1 MTPPSSA
8 LALESDLPAPL
19 PASGR
24 RVLLVYNPAAGRGR
38 TRLGDILRRL
48 EAHGCAV
55 TLRATEGPGDAAR
68 IVRTGSEGYDVVAVA
83 GGDGTINEA
92 ANGLADLPN
101 PPALAIIPFG
111 TANVLAWEIGL
122 GIDAARTA
130 RTIAEGQPLEV
141 HTGLINGRRF
151 LMMAG
156 VGFDAAVVASV
167 DTRIKRLFGKGAYVW
182 RMVVEMFR
190 YRYPMFTVTV
200 DGVVYRAASAV
211 VAKGH
216 FYGGQFIC
224 APAASLTDPSFE
236 ICLFL
241 RGGRWHVL
249 RYSVALALGRLE
261 ALSTIRIVR
270 GNDVTIDGPAGAPV
284 QADGELAAELPAT
297 IRVSPQR
304 LNLLYPCGDR
314 DE

>member
-1 MTPPSSA
+1 MTPTASA
-8 LALESDLPAPL
+8 LVIDDDPPRPL

-48 EAHGCAV
+48 ESHGCAV
-55 TLRATEGPGDAAR
+55 TLRETAGPGDASR
-68 IVRTGSEGYDVVAVA
+68 IVRTAGEGYNVVAVA

-92 ANGLADLPN
+92 ANGLVDLPN

-122 GIDAARTA
+122 GTDAARTA

-141 HTGLINGRRF
+141 HTGLVNGRRF

-167 DTRIKRLFGKGAYVW
+167 DSGVKRMFGKGAYVW
-182 RMVVEMFR
+182 RMIVEMFR
-190 YRYPMFTVTV
+190 YDYPVFTVTV
-200 DGVVYRAASAV
+200 DGVVYRVASAV

-249 RYSVALALGRLE
+249 RYSVALALGRLS
-261 ALSTIRIVR
+261 ALPTFRVVR
-270 GNDVTIDGPAGAPV
+270 GHDVKIEGPVGAPV

-304 LNLLYPCGDR
+304 LNLLYPCGDHNG
-314 DE
+314 

>member
-1 MTPPSSA
+1 MSSA
-8 LALESDLPAPL
+8 STLAMDDDLPRVL

-24 RVLLVYNPAAGRGR
+24 RVLLVFNPAAGRGR
-38 TRLGDILRRL
+38 KRLGEILRRL
-48 EAHGCAV
+48 ESHGCAV
-55 TLRATEGPGDAAR
+55 TLRETAGPGDAAQ
-68 IVRTGSEGYDVVAVA
+68 IVRTAGEGYDVIAIA

-92 ANGLADLPN
+92 ANGLADLAN

-151 LMMAG
+151 LLMAG

-167 DTRIKRLFGKGAYVW
+167 DTHMKRLFGKGAYVW
-182 RMVVEMFR
+182 RMLAEMFH
-190 YRYPMFTVTV
+190 YRYPTFTVTV

-224 APAASLTDPSFE
+224 APAASLAEPSFE
-236 ICLFL
+236 VCLFL
-241 RGGRWHVL
+241 RGGSWHVL
-249 RYSVALALGRLE
+249 RYSLALALGRLDKL
-261 ALSTIRIVR
+261 ATFRIVR
-270 GNDVTIDGPAGAPV
+270 GYEVTIDGPAGAPV
-284 QADGELAAELPAT
+284 QADGDLASALPAT
-297 IRVSPQR
+297 IRLSPQR
-304 LNLLYPCGDR
+304 LNLIYPCADSDR
-314 DE
+314 